1 MDKEIELFAQKAM
14 LLERI
19 KNQRQNLGNL
29 FVPLEEKCNNIDNV
43 ADGIIWLRN
52 NKQIVGIATAICDY
66 LESKTN
72 TDKITTHASI
82 TARPFFEKRGYVTVK
97 EQQVIRHNVALTNY
111 IMEKQI

>member
-29 FVPLEEKCNNIDNV
+29 FVTLEKKCNNIDNV

-52 NKQIVGIATAICDY
+52 NKQIVGIATAI
-66 LESKTN
+66 LVILKPIKTIKLVWKSYKLIKFVSN
-72 TDKITTHASI
+72 FKSI
-82 TARPFFEKRGYVTVK
+82 IKK
-97 EQQVIRHNVALTNY
+97 LL
-111 IMEKQI
+111 

>member
-29 FVPLEEKCNNIDNV
+29 FVPLEKKCNNIDNV

-52 NKQIVGIATAICDY
+52 NKQIVGIATAILVLNFDI
-66 LESKTN
+66 LNESRN
-72 TDKITTHASI
+72 CCCMRCKILCCIES
-82 TARPFFEKRGYVTVK
+82 
-97 EQQVIRHNVALTNY
+97 
-111 IMEKQI
+111 

>member
-29 FVPLEEKCNNIDNV
+29 FVPLEKKCNNVDNV

-52 NKQIVGIATAICDY
+52 NKQIVGIATAI
-66 LESKTN
+66 L
-72 TDKITTHASI
+72 
-82 TARPFFEKRGYVTVK
+82 
-97 EQQVIRHNVALTNY
+97 VILKPLMSML
-111 IMEKQI
+111 ILLPLL